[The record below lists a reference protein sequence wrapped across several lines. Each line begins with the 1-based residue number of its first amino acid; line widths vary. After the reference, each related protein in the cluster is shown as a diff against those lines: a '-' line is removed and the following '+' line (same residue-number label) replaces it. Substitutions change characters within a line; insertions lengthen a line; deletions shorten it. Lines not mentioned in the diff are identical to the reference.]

1 LGKKP
6 VSEGDKS
13 HDQKQSHQPLETQSC
28 AAYSTEQSLHWSL
41 KTIRSLRSKES
52 DVMKEK
58 IGEVFSITKD
68 NQPVPGCTISKAV
81 HSGTNNI
88 IYFSLAK
95 NTDIS
100 V

>member
-1 LGKKP
+1 
-6 VSEGDKS
+6 
-13 HDQKQSHQPLETQSC
+13 
-28 AAYSTEQSLHWSL
+28 
-41 KTIRSLRSKES
+41 
-52 DVMKEK
+52 MKEK
-58 IGEVFSITKD
+58 IGEVCSITKD